1 MARTEQGDVEVSTQW
16 GRVGGGRCVFLRAS
30 VHGGKQ
36 GAVIVGEEPYA
47 LLGGRWSLL
56 KKETE

>member
-1 MARTEQGDVEVSTQW
+1 MARTEQRSCRGQCTVR
-16 GRVGGGRCVFLRAS
+16 GGGGGRCVFLHVRLR
-30 VHGGKQ
+30 GGKQ